1 MKIAILTSG
10 ILPVPAVQGGA
21 AENLIDFYLA
31 YNEQHQLHDITV
43 FSVYHPNVKKSST
56 QNSQANHYIYIKR
69 YSKLAR
75 LKAKIYGML
84 HAKDNEYY
92 HYQLEYFFEQA
103 YKKLKK
109 QDFDLIILEN
119 RPGYACKLRN
129 RLDTPIISHI
139 HTDLVNPELPRAKE
153 VIKANNGFICVSE
166 YIKNRILSVGLPT
179 KATVVYNGLD
189 DKKFSNS
196 RIPLVTSEH
205 SSSAQI
211 LDNKKASITRSSFG
225 FKGNDFVVIYTGR
238 IVPKKGVKE
247 LVEAIQLLKD
257 ETDIK
262 LLVVGGDNYA
272 DSVSSN
278 PYLDELHEIGNKMKD
293 RVLFTGFVPYEML
306 PSYLS
311 LANVAVVPSC
321 INEALGMSA
330 IEATAMGLPVIA
342 TNDGGLPETLIGQK
356 HIIVDKDR
364 NLPQQIAD
372 AILLIK
378 KNPSAFA
385 GNYLPTRFH
394 KGIYSESF
402 FNAISLFMES
412 LTI

>member
-179 KATVVYNGLD
+179 KATIVYNGLD
-189 DKKFSNS
+189 DKKFSKSIILESIKSSIS
-196 RIPLVTSEH
+196 RH
-205 SSSAQI
+205 SI
-211 LDNKKASITRSSFG
+211 G
-225 FKGNDFVVIYTGR
+225 FDDKDYVVIYTGR

-293 RVLFTGFVPYEML
+293 RVFFTGFVPYEML